1 MLSSPMFVKPSR
13 SGSSVGCSAVKSRE
27 DLPAALGSAFSEDD
41 KILIEERIKGKEIE
55 VAVLEEDG
63 ELTVSSPAEI
73 DVGSSDFYDYETKYV
88 SDESSFFI
96 PARIPDASVEEVR
109 ASAAQIFKILGCRGL
124 SRVDFFLTKEGELI
138 FNEINTMP
146 GFTPIS
152 MYPKLM
158 EYGGIPYGELID
170 RLIRSAMNK

>member
-1 MLSSPMFVKPSR
+1 M
-13 SGSSVGCSAVKSRE
+13 
-27 DLPAALGSAFSEDD
+27 
-41 KILIEERIKGKEIE
+41 
-55 VAVLEEDG
+55 
-63 ELTVSSPAEI
+63 
-73 DVGSSDFYDYETKYV
+73 

-109 ASAAQIFKILGCRGL
+109 AAAAQIFRILGCRGL

-170 RLIRSAMNK
+170 RLIRSAMTK